1 MASKIKAPTLDEL
14 TAQAYPKRPEDI
26 QAPELNINPEPA
38 EPKAPEYPTVTSMT
52 DLVDKLNPYQPPTPE
67 QLEAEKKRERSKSTI
82 SAISDGL
89 SALANIYATSQGAA
103 PQQLSSLSGANAQRR
118 KAMLDKR
125 QQLIDAKLRQ
135 TVQAKQQDDA
145 NALHKYSAET
155 SAYNT
160 NRAFET
166 NKANRLEDV
175 TYRTDQAE
183 KAHAIQLG
191 QLGVSQKNATTAAT
205 RAGAYDKNAEASRK
219 RAEAALIKAGNAA
232 AEKTIGKY
240 IPITYTGADGKEA
253 RADIPEGAILSAKVQ
268 LAELLKNDPNF
279 MAGDSRSQ
287 KNEREALFKSIDQGD
302 MTDKAFIQ
310 LITSNA
316 AKMPAVLKY
325 LKEITPNF
333 VNQVI
338 MTAKEETEANL
349 DELGFEPDVQGNEL
363 PQTSEMW

>member
-1 MASKIKAPTLDEL
+1 MTTEEKEKDPGTIVQPKKEAP
-14 TAQAYPKRPEDI
+14 A
-26 QAPELNINPEPA
+26 
-38 EPKAPEYPTVTSMT
+38 YPTVTSMAE
-52 DLVDKLNPYQPPTPE
+52 LVEKLNPYQPPTPE

-89 SALANIYATSQGAA
+89 SALANIYATTKGAA
-103 PQQLSSLSGANAQRR
+103 PQQLSSLSVANAQRR

-145 NALHKYSAET
+145 NALHKYSADM

-166 NKANRLEDV
+166 SQANRLEDV
-175 TYRTDQAE
+175 AYRTEQAE
-183 KAHAIQLG
+183 KAHAIQQG
-191 QLGVSQKNATTAAT
+191 QLEVSQKNATTAAT
-205 RAGAYDKNAEASRK
+205 RAGASDKNAEASRK
-219 RAEAALIKAGNAA
+219 RAEAALIRAGNAA

-268 LAELLKNDPNF
+268 LTDFLKASPDF
-279 MAGDSRSQ
+279 MAGDSRNQ
-287 KNEREALFKSIDQGD
+287 KNERDELFKSIDQGK

-310 LITSNA
+310 LITANA
-316 AKMPAVLKY
+316 SKMPEVLKY
-325 LKEITPNF
+325 LQEITPNF

-338 MTAKEETEANL
+338 KTAKEETDANL
-349 DELGFEPDVQGNEL
+349 DELGFEPDEQGNEL
-363 PQTSEMW
+363 PQTSEVF